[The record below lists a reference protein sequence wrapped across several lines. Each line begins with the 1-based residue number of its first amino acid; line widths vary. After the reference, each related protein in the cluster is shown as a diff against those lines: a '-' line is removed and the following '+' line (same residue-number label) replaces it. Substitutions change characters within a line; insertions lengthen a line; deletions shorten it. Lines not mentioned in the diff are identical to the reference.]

1 MPATDAT
8 PAASPAQGGHGHLKK
23 VLGPFQLWGIAV
35 GLVISGE
42 YFGWSYGW
50 NTAGTLGFLVATVLV
65 ATMYTT
71 FIFSFTELSTA
82 IPHAGGPFAYA
93 RRAFGPNGGFV
104 AGFATLIEFVFAP
117 PAIALA
123 IGAYLNVQFPG
134 INPKWFALGAYVIFI
149 GLNWIGVGIAAAFEL
164 FVTVLAIVE
173 LLVFMGVVTP
183 GWTLANFTANGWAGG
198 SVLNG
203 AAISGIFAS
212 IPFAIWF
219 FLAIEGAAMAAEEA
233 RDPHRTIPI
242 AYTTGIVTLV
252 VLAFGVMIFAGGVGD
267 WRKLANINDPL
278 PQAMKAVVG
287 ENSGWLHMLVWIGLF
302 GLIASFHGIIMG
314 YSRQIFALARAG
326 YLPRYFAGLSP
337 RFDTPHRALL
347 AGGVIG
353 VIAIF
358 SDEWV
363 QFGGQTL
370 TANIVT
376 MAVLGAIVMY
386 LISMAALF
394 KLRNSEPNL
403 LRTYRAPFYPVF
415 PAIAL
420 GLGVVCLGAMVWFNA
435 MLTLLFIVLMAA
447 AYGYFLLTSGQREAA
462 APTRCCLRPPAPD
475 RRSRTP
481 KRCCTAPPSPARSSA
496 SKTFGRSWPSR
507 ARRVRATTSPAS
519 QRGSAKS
526 AWPRATSWPTCRCRR
541 SSTRR
546 WCRTRATTSPGSSS
560 TATTRGLRA
569 GGATSRSARSATGCW
584 RRSHARQRLAR
595 SHRASRPRWWPP
607 CPS

>member
-1 MPATDAT
+1 MTT
-8 PAASPAQGGHGHLKK
+8 PSPALRK
-23 VLGPFQLWGIAV
+23 VLGPVQLWGIAV

-93 RRAFGPNGGFV
+93 LRAFGPTGGFI

-134 INPKWFALGAYVIFI
+134 INPKFIALGAYAVFI
-149 GLNWIGVGIAAAFEL
+149 ALNWVGVGIAAAFEL
-164 FVTVLAIVE
+164 FVTVLAIFE
-173 LLVFMGVVTP
+173 LLLFMGVVTP
-183 GWTLANFTANGWAGG
+183 GWSLANFTAHGWAGG
-198 SVLNG
+198 DVFNG
-203 AAISGIFAS
+203 AALSGIFAS

-242 AYTTGIVTLV
+242 AYTTGILTLL

-326 YLPRYFAGLSP
+326 YLPATFAALSP
-337 RFDTPHRALL
+337 RFNTPHRALL
-347 AGGVIG
+347 AGGAVG
-353 VIAIF
+353 VAAIF
-358 SDEWV
+358 SDQWV

-376 MAVLGAIVMY
+376 MSVLGAITMY

-394 KLRNSEPNL
+394 KLRASEPGL
-403 LRTYRAPFYPVF
+403 ERSYRAPFYPVF

-420 GLGVVCLGAMVWFNA
+420 VLGLVCLGAMIWFNG
-435 MLTLLFIVLMAA
+435 MLTLLFVALMAL
-447 AYGYFLLTSGQREAA
+447 AYGYFRATAAQRLAA
-462 APTRCCLRPPAPD
+462 APDAML
-475 RRSRTP
+475 
-481 KRCCTAPPSPARSSA
+481 
-496 SKTFGRSWPSR
+496 
-507 ARRVRATTSPAS
+507 
-519 QRGSAKS
+519 
-526 AWPRATSWPTCRCRR
+526 
-541 SSTRR
+541 ST
-546 WCRTRATTSPGSSS
+546 
-560 TATTRGLRA
+560 
-569 GGATSRSARSATGCW
+569 
-584 RRSHARQRLAR
+584 
-595 SHRASRPRWWPP
+595 
-607 CPS
+607 